1 MQGGCGHG
9 DGKRGADVIDRQET
23 AGDLTAPDQ
32 AAFVRRPRLASAV
45 VDHLTHAI
53 VTEVYPAGTSLPT
66 ESALCDIYKVSRTV
80 IREVSTT
87 LAEKGLVNSQQGRG
101 TIVLDQFHWNML
113 DPTVLSA
120 LFQRHDGVEFLDN
133 MIEIRTLLECSMA
146 AKAARRIGDLEISEL
161 GRLLGRL
168 EAMMNDPVAYAAGDI
183 EFHNFIMGLSGD
195 RLGRAIVTGLQGQA
209 LTTRGYSGH
218 PTITDIAETHRA
230 HVAIVSAIARHD
242 AIAASAEMGTHIA
255 DAWRHRRQAPGTS
268 GAS

>member
-1 MQGGCGHG
+1 MADGG
-9 DGKRGADVIDRQET
+9 RGAEVIDRQET
-23 AGDLTAPDQ
+23 TADPAAPDQ
-32 AAFVRRPRLASAV
+32 AAFARRPRLANAV
-45 VDHLTHAI
+45 VDHLTHAV
-53 VTEVYPAGTSLPT
+53 VTEIYPAGTALPT

-101 TIVLDQFHWNML
+101 TIVLDQSHWNML

-120 LFQRHDGVEFLDN
+120 LFQRRDGVEFLDN
-133 MIEIRTLLECSMA
+133 MIEIRTLLECAMA
-146 AKAARRIGDLEISEL
+146 AKAADKINDVEISEL

-168 EAMMNDPVAYAAGDI
+168 EGMMDDPVAYAAGDI
-183 EFHNFIMGLSGD
+183 EFHNFIMSVSGD

-209 LTTRGYSGH
+209 LANRGYSGH

-242 AIAASAEMGTHIA
+242 SPAASTEMGAHIA
-255 DAWRHRRQAPGTS
+255 SAWKHRRQAP
-268 GAS
+268 